1 MFDIGFSELILL
13 GFVALIVLG
22 PEKLPVAMRTL
33 GRYYAKFK
41 HTLTHIQDTFDQ
53 ELKIAELR
61 EQMQQELQRIKQTE
75 LRMREELDKMNAE
88 IHNSKQQPIDS
99 QQNPIVAQQQDIR
112 PVNNGLDEI
121 VASATIA
128 GLQQGKG
135 KSDDLS

>member
-1 MFDIGFSELILL
+1 MH
-13 GFVALIVLG
+13 
-22 PEKLPVAMRTL
+22 
-33 GRYYAKFK
+33 FK
-41 HTLTHIQDTFDQ
+41 SLCN
-53 ELKIAELR
+53 KA

-88 IHNSKQQPIDS
+88 IHNSKQQTIDS

>member
-1 MFDIGFSELILL
+1 MH
-13 GFVALIVLG
+13 
-22 PEKLPVAMRTL
+22 
-33 GRYYAKFK
+33 FK
-41 HTLTHIQDTFDQ
+41 SLCN
-53 ELKIAELR
+53 KA

-128 GLQQGKG
+128 RLQQGKG
-135 KSDDLS
+135 KSDDIS

>member
-13 GFVALIVLG
+13 GFVELIVLD

-88 IHNSKQQPIDS
+88 LRKTKQDMIEP
-99 QQNPIVAQQQDIR
+99 QQSSLAIQQ
-112 PVNNGLDEI
+112 
-121 VASATIA
+121 
-128 GLQQGKG
+128 
-135 KSDDLS
+135 

>member
-88 IHNSKQQPIDS
+88 IHNNKQQTIEP
-99 QQNPIVAQQQDIR
+99 QQSSIVVQQQDIR

-121 VASATIA
+121 VASAMIA

-135 KSDDLS
+135 TSDDLS